1 MERFV
6 WLAAL
11 TLPLMAAPVVQAE
24 ITKAVMGVRG
34 AEMT

>member
-1 MERFV
+1 MDRFV
-6 WLAAL
+6 WFAAL
-11 TLPLMAAPVVQAE
+11 ALPLLAAPVVQAE